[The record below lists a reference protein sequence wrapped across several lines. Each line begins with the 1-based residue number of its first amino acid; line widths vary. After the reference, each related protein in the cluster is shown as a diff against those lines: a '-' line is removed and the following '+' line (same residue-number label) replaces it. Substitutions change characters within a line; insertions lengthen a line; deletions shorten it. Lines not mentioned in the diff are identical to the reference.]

1 MNLNKKMDK
10 ILAQEASGQ
19 KKRRIQ
25 NRALRKLLANKLSMI
40 GIVIFVA
47 ILILCILAPIF
58 TPYNPT
64 KPDLK
69 ARLQAPSPEHIFG
82 TDKVGRDIFTRILY
96 GGRISIFVGFGSA
109 LLVTLIGVSLGAI
122 AGYIGGWLDA
132 VIMKLSEL
140 LMAFPQI
147 ILVLMLVSM
156 TGPSIWNLILIF
168 SLTGWPSMYR
178 MTRSQMLSLR
188 EREYVQALR
197 AFGIGTVRIAY
208 KHILPNA
215 IAPIIVNITL
225 STAMFILQEASLS
238 FLGLGVPLDIA
249 TWGNII
255 NVAQDLTVLK
265 DNWWI
270 WMFTGIFITLFVLSI
285 NFIGDGLRDASDPS
299 ELG

>member
-197 AFGIGTVRIAY
+197 AFGIGTMRIAY

-215 IAPIIVNITL
+215 IGPIIVNITL

>member
-215 IAPIIVNITL
+215 IGPIIVNITL

>member
-1 MNLNKKMDK
+1 MNLNKKMDR
-10 ILAQEASGQ
+10 ILAQESAGKHS
-19 KKRRIQ
+19 RRIQ

-40 GIVIFVA
+40 GLVLFIA
-47 ILILCILAPIF
+47 ILILCLLAPLF

-69 ARLQAPSPEHIFG
+69 ARLQAPSAEHIFG
-82 TDKVGRDIFTRILY
+82 TDKVGRDVFARILY

-122 AGYIGGWLDA
+122 AGYKGGWLDA
-132 VIMKLSEL
+132 SIMKISEL
-140 LMAFPQI
+140 LMSFPQI
-147 ILVLMLVSM
+147 ILVLILVSV
-156 TGPSIWNLILIF
+156 TGPSLWNLILIF

-197 AFGIGTVRIAY
+197 AFGIGTGSIVYR
-208 KHILPNA
+208 HMLPNA
-215 IAPIIVNITL
+215 IGPIIVNITL

-238 FLGLGVPLDIA
+238 FLGLGVPLDIS

-255 NVAQDLTVLK
+255 NVAQDLKVLK
-265 DNWWI
+265 ENWWI
-270 WMFTGIFITLFVLSI
+270 WLPTGMTITLFVLSI